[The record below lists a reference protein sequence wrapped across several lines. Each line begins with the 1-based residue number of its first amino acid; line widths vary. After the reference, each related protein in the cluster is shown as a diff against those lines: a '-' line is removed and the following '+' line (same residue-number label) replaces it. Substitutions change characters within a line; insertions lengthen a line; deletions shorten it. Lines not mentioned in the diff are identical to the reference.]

1 MSGGWSSQNG
11 DDLDDIDAWMARRN
25 AQAALQPQADA
36 FARKL
41 WSQASQ
47 NGGDLYAGN
56 PSDLTAIGL
65 AALGGVGPYATTAA
79 NSDDQG
85 GDDGAFDPYSATG
98 AGLKQDG
105 AAASDGDAGNDGPYP
120 SNAVSN
126 ISQQGLPISGSQSPG
141 PDRSLPSGINDPWV
155 SELDVVGQPT
165 TPTPHDGFLDRL
177 NHSLPA
183 RVAGGA
189 MGYIVGL
196 PWSAIRAG
204 RHAVEGVEDG
214 VNFARSLLS
223 PEGRAEALN
232 EAMSATHN
240 ALQYGRSVMADPSEL
255 THDAISGLAA
265 ANRSLNPLATPIP
278 DTASGAFGHELDIGA
293 NAGETLTNIVG
304 AVALPEVAEGLN
316 AVRTFAATRDA
327 NIAKFM
333 GQGFDEATAR
343 YLSKPY
349 KGQGEHAIIPQA
361 QDRILGFKPP
371 WLGKVTIPDW
381 IMDSPLNV
389 SKPRGLSQGDFY
401 EYHYGVDPHFYGS
414 RLPRYL
420 NGGKGWSGGQLGAER
435 YSGAEQL
442 WRRTPQIWKDYPAG
456 ATLGDSLGL
465 LPGDD
470 PGAPQ

>member
-1 MSGGWSSQNG
+1 MSEGWSSPDNG
-11 DDLDDIDAWMARRN
+11 DLGDLDAWMKWRN
-25 AQAALQPQADA
+25 AQVALRPEADA
-36 FARKL
+36 FARNL
-41 WSQASQ
+41 WNQSIQ
-47 NGGDLYAGN
+47 NGDDLYAGN

-65 AALGGVGPYATTAA
+65 AALDGVTPYAATAA
-79 NSDDQG
+79 NDDDQG

-105 AAASDGDAGNDGPYP
+105 AAASTGDASNDGPYP
-120 SNAVSN
+120 SNAASN
-126 ISQQGLPISGSQSPG
+126 TSQQGLPISGSQTPG

-155 SELDVVGQPT
+155 SELEVIGQPT
-165 TPTPHDGFLDRL
+165 SPTPHDGFLDRL

-189 MGYIVGL
+189 AGYLVGL
-196 PWSAIRAG
+196 PWGVARAG
-204 RHAVEGVEDG
+204 LHAVEGVEDG

-232 EAMSATHN
+232 EATSATHN
-240 ALQYGRSVMADPSEL
+240 ALQYGRSVMADPARL
-255 THDAISGLAA
+255 AHDAASVGKTAIHDVIPTSMADTGL
-265 ANRSLNPLATPIP
+265 
-278 DTASGAFGHELDIGA
+278 GEFGHEFGLGA
-293 NAGETLTNIVG
+293 NAGEALTNIVG
-304 AVALPEVAEGLN
+304 AVAVPEVAEGLN
-316 AVRTFAATRDA
+316 AARTFAATRDA

-333 GQGFDEATAR
+333 GQGFDEQTAR

-349 KGQGEHAIIPQA
+349 DGRGDHALISQSQNA
-361 QDRILGFKPP
+361 VFGFKTP
-371 WLGKVTIPDW
+371 LLKKVQIPDW
-381 IMDSPLNV
+381 IKDSPVNV

-401 EYHYGVDPHFYGS
+401 EYHYAVDPQFYGAG
-414 RLPRYL
+414 LPRDL
-420 NGGKGWSGGQLGAER
+420 NGGKGWSGKRLGAER

-442 WRRTPQIWKDYPAG
+442 WRRMPQIWKDYPAG